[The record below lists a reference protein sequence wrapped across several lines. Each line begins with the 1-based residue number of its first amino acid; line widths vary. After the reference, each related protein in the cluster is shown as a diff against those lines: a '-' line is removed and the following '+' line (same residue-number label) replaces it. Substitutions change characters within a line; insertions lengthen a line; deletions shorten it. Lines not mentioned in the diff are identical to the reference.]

1 MNNLKLLTMQL
12 ILALD
17 GSELVIA
24 ETTAAATL
32 NDQVLIVSN

>member
-17 GSELVIA
+17 GSQLVSA
-24 ETTAAATL
+24 ETNAAVTF
-32 NDQVLIVSN
+32 NDQVLIGN